1 MMTARSRGIS
11 QIGRGRASPQIRGRR
26 ILIHHSPAIIVMGSP
41 VRALE
46 AVLTAAMGNHHNR
59 ATPIPALAVT
69 PTAKALPAMGNRSRG
84 VAALMGAIRAAMG
97 SLPVVTASRVVMG
110 NHLEAIAPMGAR
122 ILPPLAPR
130 PDSPVPRIAA
140 MVSRLTRQIN
150 PRIVV
155 AITVLPGYMANRS
168 RGVVAPTGRI
178 PRQATGSNHGKT
190 IPVAIA
196 NRKKP

>member
-1 MMTARSRGIS
+1 MTARSRGIS
-11 QIGRGRASPQIRGRR
+11 QIGTGQPIPQIRGRK
-26 ILIHHSPAIIVMGSP
+26 ILIRRSPVIIVMGSL

-46 AVLTAAMGNHHNR
+46 IVLTVVMGNHRNR
-59 ATPIPALAVT
+59 ATLTPVPAVT
-69 PTAKALPAMGNRSRG
+69 PTDKALPAMGNRSRG

-140 MVSRLTRQIN
+140 MVSRLTHQIN
-150 PRIVV
+150 PRIAV
-155 AITVLPGYMANRS
+155 AITVLPGHMANRS
-168 RGVVAPTGRI
+168 RGAVAP
-178 PRQATGSNHGKT
+178 TGSNHGKT

>member
-1 MMTARSRGIS
+1 
-11 QIGRGRASPQIRGRR
+11 
-26 ILIHHSPAIIVMGSP
+26 MGSL

-46 AVLTAAMGNHHNR
+46 AVLTAAMGNHRNR
-59 ATPIPALAVT
+59 ATLTPVPAVT
-69 PTAKALPAMGNRSRG
+69 PTDKALPAMGNRSRG

-97 SLPVVTASRVVMG
+97 SLPVATANRAVMG

-130 PDSPVPRIAA
+130 PDSPVPRTAA
-140 MVSRLTRQIN
+140 MVSRLTRRIN
-150 PRIVV
+150 PGRAA
-155 AITVLPGYMANRS
+155 AITALPGHMANRS
-168 RGVVAPTGRI
+168 RGVAPTGRI

>member
-1 MMTARSRGIS
+1 MTARSRGIS

-26 ILIHHSPAIIVMGSP
+26 ILIHRSPVIIVMGSL

-46 AVLTAAMGNHHNR
+46 AVLTAAMGNHRNR
-59 ATPIPALAVT
+59 VTLTPVPAVT
-69 PTAKALPAMGNRSRG
+69 PTDKALPAMGNRSRG

-97 SLPVVTASRVVMG
+97 SLPVATANRAVMG

-140 MVSRLTRQIN
+140 MVSRLTHQIN
-150 PRIVV
+150 PGIAV
-155 AITVLPGYMANRS
+155 AITVLPGHMANRS
-168 RGVVAPTGRI
+168 RGVAP
-178 PRQATGSNHGKT
+178 TGSNHGKT

>member
-1 MMTARSRGIS
+1 MTARSRGIS
-11 QIGRGRASPQIRGRR
+11 QIGRGLASPQIRGRR

-97 SLPVVTASRVVMG
+97 SLPVATASRAVMG
-110 NHLEAIAPMGAR
+110 NHLKAIVLMGAR
-122 ILPPLAPR
+122 ILPPPE
-130 PDSPVPRIAA
+130 PDNPVPRTAA
-140 MVSRLTRQIN
+140 MVSRLTRRTN
-150 PRIVV
+150 PGRAA
-155 AITVLPGYMANRS
+155 AITALPGHMANRS
-168 RGVVAPTGRI
+168 RGVAPTGRI

>member
-150 PRIVV
+150 PRIAV
-155 AITVLPGYMANRS
+155 AITVLPGHMANRS
-168 RGVVAPTGRI
+168 RGAVAP
-178 PRQATGSNHGKT
+178 TGSNHGKT

>member
-1 MMTARSRGIS
+1 MTARSRGIS

-46 AVLTAAMGNHHNR
+46 AVLTAAMGNLHNR

-155 AITVLPGYMANRS
+155 AITVLPGHMGNRS

>member
-1 MMTARSRGIS
+1 MTARSRGIS
-11 QIGRGRASPQIRGRR
+11 QIGRGRASLQIRGRR

-46 AVLTAAMGNHHNR
+46 AVLTAAMGNHRNR
-59 ATPIPALAVT
+59 ATLTPVPAVT
-69 PTAKALPAMGNRSRG
+69 PTDKALPAMGNRSRG
-84 VAALMGAIRAAMG
+84 IVALMGAIRAAMG

-130 PDSPVPRIAA
+130 PDSPVPRTAA
-140 MVSRLTRQIN
+140 MVSRLTRRIN
-150 PRIVV
+150 PGRAA
-155 AITVLPGYMANRS
+155 AITALPGHMANRS
-168 RGVVAPTGRI
+168 RGVAP
-178 PRQATGSNHGKT
+178 TGSNHGKT

>member
-1 MMTARSRGIS
+1 MARSRGIS

-26 ILIHHSPAIIVMGSP
+26 ILIHRSPAIIVMGSP

-46 AVLTAAMGNHHNR
+46 VVLTAAMGNHRNR
-59 ATPIPALAVT
+59 ATLTPALAAA
-69 PTAKALPAMGNRSRG
+69 PTGKALPAMGNRSRG

-97 SLPVVTASRVVMG
+97 SLPVATASRAVMG
-110 NHLEAIAPMGAR
+110 NHLEAIVLMGAR
-122 ILPPLAPR
+122 ILPPPE
-130 PDSPVPRIAA
+130 PDNPVPRTAA
-140 MVSRLTRQIN
+140 MVSRLTRRIN
-150 PRIVV
+150 PGRAA
-155 AITVLPGYMANRS
+155 AITVLPGHMANRS
-168 RGVVAPTGRI
+168 RGIVAPTDRI

>member
-1 MMTARSRGIS
+1 MTARSRGIS

-26 ILIHHSPAIIVMGSP
+26 ILIHRSPVIIVMGSL

-46 AVLTAAMGNHHNR
+46 AVLTAAMGNHRNR
-59 ATPIPALAVT
+59 ATLTPVPAVT
-69 PTAKALPAMGNRSRG
+69 PTDKALPAMGNRSRG
-84 VAALMGAIRAAMG
+84 AAMG
-97 SLPVVTASRVVMG
+97 SLPVATANRAVMG

-130 PDSPVPRIAA
+130 PDSPVPRTAA
-140 MVSRLTRQIN
+140 MVSRLARRIN
-150 PRIVV
+150 PGRAA
-155 AITVLPGYMANRS
+155 AITVLLGHMANRS
-168 RGVVAPTGRI
+168 RGIVAPTDRI

>member
-1 MMTARSRGIS
+1 
-11 QIGRGRASPQIRGRR
+11 
-26 ILIHHSPAIIVMGSP
+26 MGSP

-46 AVLTAAMGNHHNR
+46 AVLTAAMGNHRNR
-59 ATPIPALAVT
+59 ATLTPVPAVT
-69 PTAKALPAMGNRSRG
+69 PTDKALPAMGNRSRG
-84 VAALMGAIRAAMG
+84 IVALMGAIRAAMG
-97 SLPVVTASRVVMG
+97 SLPVVTA

-155 AITVLPGYMANRS
+155 AITVLPGHMANRS
-168 RGVVAPTGRI
+168 RGVAP
-178 PRQATGSNHGKT
+178 TGSNHGKT

>member
-1 MMTARSRGIS
+1 MTARSRGIS

-46 AVLTAAMGNHHNR
+46 VVLTAVMGNHRNR
-59 ATPIPALAVT
+59 ATLTPVPAVT

-84 VAALMGAIRAAMG
+84 VAAPMGAIRAAMG
-97 SLPVVTASRVVMG
+97 SLPVATASRAVMG
-110 NHLEAIAPMGAR
+110 NHLEAIVLMGAR
-122 ILPPLAPR
+122 ILPPPE
-130 PDSPVPRIAA
+130 PDNPVPRIAA

-155 AITVLPGYMANRS
+155 AITALPGHMANRS
-168 RGVVAPTGRI
+168 RGIAAPTDRI

>member
-1 MMTARSRGIS
+1 MTARSRGIS

>member
-1 MMTARSRGIS
+1 MTARSRGIS

-26 ILIHHSPAIIVMGSP
+26 ILIHRSPVIIVMGSL

-46 AVLTAAMGNHHNR
+46 AVLTAAMGNHRNR
-59 ATPIPALAVT
+59 ATLTPALAAA
-69 PTAKALPAMGNRSRG
+69 PTGKALPAMGNRSRG

-97 SLPVVTASRVVMG
+97 SLPVATANRAVMG
-110 NHLEAIAPMGAR
+110 NHLEAIVLMGAR
-122 ILPPLAPR
+122 ILPPPE
-130 PDSPVPRIAA
+130 PDNPVPRTAA
-140 MVSRLTRQIN
+140 MVSRLTRRIN
-150 PRIVV
+150 PGRAA
-155 AITVLPGYMANRS
+155 AITVLPGHMANRS
-168 RGVVAPTGRI
+168 RGIVAPTDRI

>member
-26 ILIHHSPAIIVMGSP
+26 ILIHRSPAIIVMGSL

-46 AVLTAAMGNHHNR
+46 VVLTVAMGNHRNR
-59 ATPIPALAVT
+59 ATRTPALAAT
-69 PTAKALPAMGNRSRG
+69 PTGKALPAMGNRSRG
-84 VAALMGAIRAAMG
+84 VVAPMGVIRAAMG
-97 SLPVVTASRVVMG
+97 SLLVATASRAVMG
-110 NHLEAIAPMGAR
+110 NHLKAIVLMGAR
-122 ILPPLAPR
+122 ILPPPE
-130 PDSPVPRIAA
+130 PDNLVPRTAA
-140 MVSRLTRQIN
+140 MVSRLTRRIN
-150 PRIVV
+150 PGRAA
-155 AITVLPGYMANRS
+155 AITALPGHMTNRS
-168 RGVVAPTGRI
+168 RGVVAPTDRI